1 MHKEAKKHSDSLLK
15 MKTNR
20 GWWQSSSE
28 STAENKCKTGRG
40 RYFIRVRVKFN

>member
-20 GWWQSSSE
+20 GWWQSSLKARQKIS
-28 STAENKCKTGRG
+28 
-40 RYFIRVRVKFN
+40 VRQDEGDILYVFV